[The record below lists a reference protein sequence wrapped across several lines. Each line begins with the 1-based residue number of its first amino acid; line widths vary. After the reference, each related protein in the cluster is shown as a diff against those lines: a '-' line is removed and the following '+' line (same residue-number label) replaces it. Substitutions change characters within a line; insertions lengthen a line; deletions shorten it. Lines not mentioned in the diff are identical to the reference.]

1 MTSSAPGGEGA
12 EPPPEPSRAQKL
24 RAKVLAGVGG
34 LAAAGLSLGLA
45 IWDKR
50 ETPEVP
56 KIELGQPVEAGRW
69 IVKLVGARLS
79 PETPDGRAVRGGGQ
93 ALVVDMS
100 LENRTAETSNLYSDV
115 IRLKDEPA
123 GLEPRPTFYLARDK
137 ELLRALQPRLAE
149 RVSAVWVW
157 PAGTKTPE
165 SLAVTLSG
173 LTFKP
178 RDNLYGAPIWT
189 NAREVATATLP
200 LATGGR
206 P

>member
-1 MTSSAPGGEGA
+1 MT
-12 EPPPEPSRAQKL
+12 PPPEPSRAQRV
-24 RAKVLAGVGG
+24 RAKLLAGVGG

-50 ETPEVP
+50 QQPDVP
-56 KIELGQPVEAGRW
+56 TIELGQPVEAGRW
-69 IVKLVGARLS
+69 TVRLIGARLS
-79 PETPDGRAVRGGGQ
+79 SETPDGRPVRGGGQ

-100 LENRTAETSNLYSDV
+100 LENRTAESSNLYSDV
-115 IRLKDEPA
+115 IRLNNAPA
-123 GLEPRPTFYLARDK
+123 GLEPRPTFYLARDR
-137 ELLRALQPRLAE
+137 ETLRALQPRLVE

-157 PAGTKTPE
+157 PAGATTPE
-165 SLAVTLSG
+165 NLAVTLTG

-178 RDNLYGAPIWT
+178 RDNLYGAPIWS

-200 LATGGR
+200 LGAGGR

>member
-1 MTSSAPGGEGA
+1 MTSLAPGGEGA
-12 EPPPEPSRAQKL
+12 EPSPEPSRAQKF

-50 ETPEVP
+50 EQPEVP
-56 KIELGQPVEAGRW
+56 VVVAGQPVEAGRW
-69 IVKLVGARLS
+69 IVKLVGARMS
-79 PETPDGRAVRGGGQ
+79 PETPDGRAVSGGGQ

-115 IRLKDEPA
+115 IRLTNAPE

-137 ELLRALQPRLAE
+137 EVLRALQPRLAE

-157 PAGTKTPE
+157 PARATAPE
-165 SLAVTLSG
+165 SLAVTLTG

-200 LATGGR
+200 LGTGGR

>member
-1 MTSSAPGGEGA
+1 MTSLAPGGEGA
-12 EPPPEPSRAQKL
+12 EPSPEPSRAQKF

-50 ETPEVP
+50 ETPEIP
-56 KIELGQPVEAGRW
+56 TIELGQPVEAGRW
-69 IVKLVGARLS
+69 IVRLIGARLS

-115 IRLKDEPA
+115 IRLKDAPS

-149 RVSAVWVW
+149 RVW
-157 PAGTKTPE
+157 PAGARAPE
-165 SLAVTLSG
+165 SLAVTLTG

-189 NAREVATATLP
+189 NASEVATATLP